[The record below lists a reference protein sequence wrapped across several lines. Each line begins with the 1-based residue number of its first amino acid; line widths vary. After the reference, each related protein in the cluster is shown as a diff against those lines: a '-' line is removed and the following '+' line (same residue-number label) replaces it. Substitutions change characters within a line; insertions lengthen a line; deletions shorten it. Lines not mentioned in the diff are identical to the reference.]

1 MKKKQGETDKRE
13 MIFGERLKQTKGWS
27 VRVWDRGGGES
38 VVRLTEKR
46 DKKSNGRERER
57 RTFKKERKDRRVKMR
72 GGKNGKSERSWRLGG
87 VFLGVWL

>member
-1 MKKKQGETDKRE
+1 MWSDLQKKGIKRV
-13 MIFGERLKQTKGWS
+13 TA
-27 VRVWDRGGGES
+27 ES
-38 VVRLTEKR
+38 
-46 DKKSNGRERER
+46 ERER